1 MVDTQLVFPALAP
14 LYAMLATIAEPL
26 LRVAVGAF
34 LLPHGAQKLFGWFG
48 ADPAGER
55 GLFEEVGLKPAEAWI
70 ALIGLVQFVGGILLV
85 LGLLTRPAA
94 LVVAVSMLGTAW
106 FVTHRDGWFWNRRG
120 MEYSLFWAIA
130 AFVVFCNGG
139 GAFSLDAL
147 LGREF

>member
-1 MVDTQLVFPALAP
+1 LVDTHLVFPGLAP
-14 LYAMLATIAEPL
+14 LYTALATIAYPL
-26 LRVAVGAF
+26 RRVAVGAF

-55 GLFEEVGLKPAEAWI
+55 GLFEEVGLKPPGPWI
-70 ALIGLVQFVGGILLV
+70 VFIGVIQFMGGILLV

-94 LVVAVSMLGTAW
+94 LVVAISMLGTAW

>member
-1 MVDTQLVFPALAP
+1 MDTQLVFPALAP
-14 LYAMLATIAEPL
+14 LYAALGTIADPL
-26 LRVAVGAF
+26 LRITVGAF
-34 LLPHGAQKLFGWFG
+34 LLPHGAQKLFGCFG
-48 ADPAGER
+48 ADPAKER
-55 GLFEEVGLKPAEAWI
+55 ELFEEVGLGPGKAWV
-70 ALIGLVQFVGGILLV
+70 ALIGIVQFVGGILLV

-94 LVVAVSMLGTAW
+94 LVVAISMLGTAW

-147 LGREF
+147 LGKEF

>member
-1 MVDTQLVFPALAP
+1 VFPGLAP
-14 LYAMLATIAEPL
+14 LYAVLATIADPL

-48 ADPAGER
+48 ADPAKER
-55 GLFEEVGLKPAEAWI
+55 GLFEEVGLKPGRGWVAF
-70 ALIGLVQFVGGILLV
+70 IGLVQFVGGILLV
-85 LGLLTRPAA
+85 LGLLTRPTA
-94 LVVAVSMLGTAW
+94 LVVVISMLGTAW

-147 LGREF
+147 LGKEF